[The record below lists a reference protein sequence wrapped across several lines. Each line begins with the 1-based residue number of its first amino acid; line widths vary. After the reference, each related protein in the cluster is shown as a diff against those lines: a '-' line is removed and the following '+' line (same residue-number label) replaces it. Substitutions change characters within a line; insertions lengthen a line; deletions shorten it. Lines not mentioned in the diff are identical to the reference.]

1 MPEEVSAI
9 PTTSASR
16 ASEYQRILFDVTEL
30 MITYGIVKESY
41 TLYSWTIGSGR
52 APGTVQHGTRC
63 CAGLLQRR
71 CNALCQGFFIVF
83 HREYAEYRGRPTE
96 LRRRLV
102 KIMLMV
108 TFVLLASVSLS
119 AQDLR
124 AGYAKADITPSG
136 PVIMGGYSLRGAPS
150 AGIHGKDRLYARAL
164 VFEAA
169 GVRVAFVEAD
179 IIGIRG
185 HDYWCG
191 KIAEATGIPVKNIL
205 LGDVHNH
212 AAPSANPKDDSPW
225 LKEFEKA
232 LIAAARDANSRLQP
246 VRLAAGSGH
255 SRIAMN
261 RRQVR
266 AADSESTLTFDEN
279 FASQSFGKHKTD
291 QPVRIRELAGV
302 VRLGANPQGPIDDGV
317 QIVRIDTIDGKPLAM
332 MIHYACHGTSL
343 GGRNNRISGEWMGRM
358 QEYVEKQFPG
368 IGAIYLQGA
377 AGDINPRVVGGLD
390 GYQDDI
396 EKTWA
401 LGEEIGAEVARVYR
415 LLSPATPEKV
425 RIQVENAEIL
435 LPRQYRELYDDY
447 TNTVVKVPT
456 SAVRIG
462 DLMWVTFPGEMFH
475 AIGKQVKR
483 MEPATHAHLMGY
495 TNGSIGYFPEQ
506 KAYAE
511 GGYEVA
517 STHLDPASESIY
529 LRQVAGLLERFR

>member
-1 MPEEVSAI
+1 MLVCP
-9 PTTSASR
+9 
-16 ASEYQRILFDVTEL
+16 
-30 MITYGIVKESY
+30 
-41 TLYSWTIGSGR
+41 
-52 APGTVQHGTRC
+52 
-63 CAGLLQRR
+63 
-71 CNALCQGFFIVF
+71 
-83 HREYAEYRGRPTE
+83 
-96 LRRRLV
+96 LRRSVV
-102 KIMLMV
+102 KIRLLG
-108 TFVLLASVSLS
+108 TFILLVSVSS
-119 AQDLR
+119 YGQGLR

-136 PVIMGGYSLRGAPS
+136 PVTMGGYSLRGAPS

-169 GVRVAFVEAD
+169 GARVAFVEAD
-179 IIGIRG
+179 IIGVRG

-191 KIAEATGIPVKNIL
+191 KISEATGIPARNIL

-212 AAPSANPKDDSPW
+212 AAPSASPKSETPW
-225 LKEFEKA
+225 IQEFEKA
-232 LIAAARDANSRLQP
+232 LIATTREANSRLQP

-266 AADSESTLTFDEN
+266 TTDSESTSTFDEN

-291 QPVRIRELAGV
+291 QPVRVRELAGV
-302 VRLGANPQGPIDDGV
+302 VRLGANPEGPIDDAV
-317 QIVRIDTIDGKPLAM
+317 QIVRIDTVDGKPLAM

-343 GGRNNRISGEWMGRM
+343 GGRNNSISGEWMGRM

-390 GYQDDI
+390 GYQDDV
-396 EKTWA
+396 ETTWA
-401 LGEEIGAEVARVYR
+401 LGEEIGAEAACVYR
-415 LLSPATPEKV
+415 SLSPATPEKV
-425 RIQVENAEIL
+425 RLQVETADIL
-435 LPRQYRELYDDY
+435 LPRQYRELYDDF

-475 AIGKQVKR
+475 AIGKRVKG
-483 MEPATHAHLMGY
+483 MAPATHVHLMGY
-495 TNGSIGYFPEQ
+495 TNGSVGYFPEQ
-506 KAYAE
+506 KAYSE

-517 STHLDPASESIY
+517 ATHLDPASEPIY
-529 LRQVAGLLERFR
+529 LREVAGLLRRFR